1 MAIFMLSFLLKHIK
15 FLLYIYRQQILTLQ
29 SVICYK
35 MNFYF
40 ITKKDMT
47 DCQKC
52 WSDSRGRKYCYRC
65 SERRSNI
72 CSIINQNKKKLIKLC
87 SGRTNYSAEWI
98 YKFNLYVG
106 NIKNWLNAL
115 NEFNEADAEFYK
127 QYNNVEKSI

>member
-1 MAIFMLSFLLKHIK
+1 
-15 FLLYIYRQQILTLQ
+15 
-29 SVICYK
+29 
-35 MNFYF
+35 
-40 ITKKDMT
+40 MT
-47 DCQKC
+47 DCCIC
-52 WSDSRGRKYCYRC
+52 WSDSRGRKYCYSC

-87 SGRTNYSAEWI
+87 SGRTSYSAEWI

-127 QYNNVEKSI
+127 QYNKEKEG